1 LISWSIERET
11 KSRGARSFS
20 DGEQVTENAELIR
33 GADENGNEMT
43 VRAKYAGAV
52 KVSKNEV
59 LVRTSE
65 EDTREYA
72 VPASAQLIVHDGDH
86 VVAGDRIT
94 QGSISP
100 QELLLVRG
108 REDVQNYLVREVQNV
123 YRSQG
128 VDINDKHIEV
138 IVRQM
143 MRKVRVENAGDS
155 ELLPGE
161 IISQFEWEEA
171 NAKALSEGGEPAI
184 AQTVLLGLIKA
195 ALNTASWL
203 SAASFQETTR
213 VLTEAAISGKVDR
226 LRGLKENVII
236 GKLIPAGTGLDY
248 YTKLR
253 EEAVR
258 LYEYD
263 DLEDLESEMG
273 GDMDGEYGSMG
284 SADGFAAEEAPTGSL

>member
-1 LISWSIERET
+1 
-11 KSRGARSFS
+11 
-20 DGEQVTENAELIR
+20 
-33 GADENGNEMT
+33 M
-43 VRAKYAGAV
+43 
-52 KVSKNEV
+52 
-59 LVRTSE
+59 VRTSE
-65 EDTREYA
+65 EDSREYPI
-72 VPASAQLIVHDGDH
+72 PASSQLTVRDGEH
-86 VVAGDRIT
+86 VQAGDRIT
-94 QGSISP
+94 EGSISP

-108 REDVQNYLVREVQNV
+108 RDDVQNYLVREVQRV

-143 MRKVRVENAGDS
+143 MRKVRIDNAGDS
-155 ELLPGE
+155 DLLPGE
-161 IISQFEWEEA
+161 IVSQFEWEEA

-236 GKLIPAGTGLDY
+236 GKLIPAGTVLDY
-248 YTKLR
+248 YQKLR
-253 EEAVR
+253 EEAAR

-263 DLEDLESEMG
+263 YL
-273 GDMDGEYGSMG
+273 
-284 SADGFAAEEAPTGSL
+284 AAEPEGAPAGTF

>member
-1 LISWSIERET
+1 
-11 KSRGARSFS
+11 
-20 DGEQVTENAELIR
+20 
-33 GADENGNEMT
+33 
-43 VRAKYAGAV
+43 
-52 KVSKNEV
+52 
-59 LVRTSE
+59 
-65 EDTREYA
+65 

-108 REDVQNYLVREVQNV
+108 REDVQNYLVREVQSV

-143 MRKVRVENAGDS
+143 MRKVRIDSAGDTG
-155 ELLPGE
+155 LLPGE
-161 IISQFEWEEA
+161 IVSQWEYEEA
-171 NAKALSEGGEPAI
+171 NAKALAEGGEPAT

-195 ALNTASWL
+195 ALNTTSWL

-213 VLTEAAISGKVDR
+213 VLTEAAISGKIDR

-248 YTKLR
+248 YKKQR
-253 EEAVR
+253 EQAARVLE
-258 LYEYD
+258 EEPI
-263 DLEDLESEMG
+263 DLETLSV
-273 GDMDGEYGSMG
+273 
-284 SADGFAAEEAPTGSL
+284 